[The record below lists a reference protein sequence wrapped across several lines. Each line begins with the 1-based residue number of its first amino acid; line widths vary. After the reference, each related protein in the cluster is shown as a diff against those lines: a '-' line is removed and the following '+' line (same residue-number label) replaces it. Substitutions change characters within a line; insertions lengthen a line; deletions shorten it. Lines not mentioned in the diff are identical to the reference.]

1 MMRTFGRM
9 TALALALSSYTFVT
23 GCNGRPGA
31 SSIQGDSTGSVQVA
45 LQLADGRTIQSA
57 SYTITGPNG
66 FTRTGSINVAS
77 SNTLSATIG
86 TIPAGAGYQ
95 ISITA
100 TTTDGATSCLGSASF
115 NVIAGQIVAVTVS
128 LACHEAPRTGSAMV
142 SGRLNLCPTIDGIGA
157 NPAEVNVG

>member
-23 GCNGRPGA
+23 GCNGRTGA
-31 SSIQGDSTGSVQVA
+31 SAVEGQNSTGSVQVA

-57 SYTITGPNG
+57 SYTITGPGG
-66 FTRTGSINVAS
+66 FVRTGSINVAS

-95 ISITA
+95 ISI
-100 TTTDGATSCLGSASF
+100 
-115 NVIAGQIVAVTVS
+115 
-128 LACHEAPRTGSAMV
+128 
-142 SGRLNLCPTIDGIGA
+142 
-157 NPAEVNVG
+157 